1 MKTTFIRRPSAAAAV
16 MILALLVAAG
26 GTATAAVRSQ
36 NGNHLISKHSL
47 SGNRLR
53 NNTVTGKQVKE
64 KSLSEVPKAKNA
76 KTVGGQR
83 LVTFRKLVATG
94 DTTQEKALS
103 MSGLT
108 LTMSCNSSGQPN
120 VEAVSSVG
128 GAFMR
133 GTKIGTPGASFVGTS
148 NATAGVPSTV
158 FATTDGLGSFIVHY
172 LTNSGTF
179 VDVTAVVDDSN
190 TIAGFVGCL
199 VEGNAVVG
207 G

>member
-1 MKTTFIRRPSAAAAV
+1 
-16 MILALLVAAG
+16 MILAVLVAAG

-76 KTVGGQR
+76 TTVGGQK
-83 LVTFRKLVATG
+83 LVTFRKLVASG
-94 DTTQEKALS
+94 VTTPQTALS
-103 MSGLT
+103 VSGLK
-108 LTMSCNSSGQPN
+108 LTMSCASPGEPDI
-120 VEAVSSVG
+120 EGTTAVG
-128 GAFMR
+128 GSFMR
-133 GTKIGTPGASFVGTS
+133 GSKVGSPGASATGTS
-148 NATAGVPSTV
+148 NATANAPVELFT
-158 FATTDGLGSFIVHY
+158 TTDERGSFIVHY
-172 LTNSGTF
+172 LTTGGTF
-179 VDVTAVVDDSN
+179 VDITAVVDDSN
-190 TIAGFVGCL
+190 TINGFVGCL